1 MTVPSP
7 FAPCAPGHLQQ
18 LFVRHFL
25 PRIERHGAV
34 RFRHVR
40 CPALKQELLAELRG
54 LCWQWFLR
62 LVERNRDALALA
74 STLADFA
81 ARAVRSGRRVC
92 GHERARDVLSPVAQR
107 RHGFAVRRLP
117 TQSTL
122 TGTPLAEALCDNTRT
137 PPDEQAQF
145 RCDFPAWRASR
156 SERDRRLID
165 DLMLGERTG
174 AVARGF
180 GLSPGRVSQLRREF
194 HEDWARFCGE
204 ADTAARC

>member
-1 MTVPSP
+1 MTVPSS
-7 FAPCAPGHLQQ
+7 FVPCAPGHLQQ
-18 LFVRHFL
+18 LFVRHLL

-34 RFRHVR
+34 RCRHVR

-54 LCWQWFLR
+54 LCWAWFLR
-62 LVERNRDALALA
+62 LVERNRDSLALA
-74 STLADFA
+74 GTLADFA

-107 RHGFAVRRLP
+107 RHGFAVCRLP
-117 TQSTL
+117 MQNTL

-145 RCDFPAWRASR
+145 RCDFPAWRSSR

-180 GLSPGRVSQLRREF
+180 GLSPARVSQLRREF
-194 HEDWARFCGE
+194 HEDWTRFCGE
-204 ADTAARC
+204 ANPAARC